1 MSSSRAVQHKR
12 LPVTPAPSVQLPSLL
27 IVTLR
32 LADTDKLTI
41 ARLLAGRALALEGEG
56 AWEQAL
62 TDYEEAQSVAVAAG
76 YAVCAST
83 LQLFNCS
90 DRIIVCDRILTY
102 NSSARHYIAAAKCA
116 LEIAHPSRLHI
127 VEKP

>member
-1 MSSSRAVQHKR
+1 MQFNTNAYLSHQHLCSNAR
-12 LPVTPAPSVQLPSLL
+12 FADWENAWF
-27 IVTLR
+27 
-32 LADTDKLTI
+32 ADTDKLTI

-90 DRIIVCDRILTY
+90 DRIIVCDRILSCTC
-102 NSSARHYIAAAKCA
+102 SARHYIAAAKCA

-127 VEKP
+127 VEN